1 MATKAVS
8 TKAVKAAARVQVTA
22 AEVEQHAATVRNEHG
37 TAGSVLATQARIMEE
52 SRTTEAGLRAWADVA
67 LEAKAI
73 RYPVVKFGEVC
84 GGDKNSLGRLS
95 RTALILA
102 AFERKGQ
109 RVSALMVQTVAN
121 RTSDRAMPAL
131 LDSIKAGK
139 TDLPTA
145 RKAAIEG
152 SKPSATRQGTPNR
165 TTGAESGEF
174 SIKPSQYVAVLE
186 TMAKYIST
194 MPEDAAP
201 AFVDTLAPS
210 VKLLALAVQ
219 TVKGKV
225 PAPGTKRASKPAA
238 AKVTGPKDA
247 IEARVESHLTK

>member
-8 TKAVKAAARVQVTA
+8 TKAVKAAARVQITA

-165 TTGAESGEF
+165 TTGAESTASGDF
-174 SIKPSQYVAVLE
+174 SIKPSQYAAVLE
-186 TMAKYIST
+186 AMAKYIST

-225 PAPGTKRASKPAA
+225 PAPGTKRAAGKGSSKPDIRQRLAA
-238 AKVTGPKDA
+238 ETPTLG
-247 IEARVESHLTK
+247 